1 MCHDA
6 PMDQHTKINQAFWD
20 EVAPHHARSDFYA
33 IERFIADPDSLGAVE
48 TAEVGDVAGLSI
60 CHLQCHLGL
69 DTLSLARR
77 GAEVTGVDFSA
88 ESIKVAREL
97 STRTGIPA
105 RFVESDVL
113 TAADTLGRT
122 YDLVFTTRG
131 VLMWI
136 GDLAAW
142 ARTCAR
148 LLRPGGVFYL
158 LDLHPLG
165 MLLQQTDSGLEL
177 TGSYFG
183 SAEPSITSADAS
195 YAVSDVG
202 LTHQETHEWI
212 HPVGAVLT
220 ALADAGIMID
230 FLHEHPADDHAPTT
244 LSPTDSTPGV
254 PHLPAL
260 YSIRGHLP
268 L

>member
-1 MCHDA
+1 
-6 PMDQHTKINQAFWD
+6 MDEHSKINLAFWD
-20 EVAPHHARSDFYA
+20 EVTPHHARSDHYA
-33 IERFIADPDSLGAVE
+33 IERFIADPDRLGAVE
-48 TAEVGDVAGLSI
+48 SAEIGDVSGRSI

-69 DTLSLARR
+69 DTLSLAHR
-77 GAEVTGVDFSA
+77 GGTVTGVDFSA
-88 ESIKVAREL
+88 ESIKFAREL
-97 STRTGIPA
+97 SIRTGIPA
-105 RFVESDVL
+105 RFVQSDVL
-113 TAADTLGRT
+113 TAAETLGET

-142 ARTCAR
+142 ARSCAR

-165 MLLQQTDSGLEL
+165 MLLQQTGAGLEL

-183 SAEPSITSADAS
+183 SAEPSITAEDAS

-212 HPVGAVLT
+212 HPVGKVLT
-220 ALADAGIMID
+220 ALIDAGIMID

-244 LSPTDSTPGV
+244 LSPTDTAPGI
-254 PHLPAL
+254 PDLPAL

-268 L
+268 QTARSVP

>member
-1 MCHDA
+1 M
-6 PMDQHTKINQAFWD
+6 INQAFWD
-20 EVAPHHARSDFYA
+20 EVAPHHARSEFYA
-33 IERFIADPDSLGAVE
+33 IERFVADPDSLGE
-48 TAEVGDVAGLSI
+48 IEKAELGDIAGRSI

-77 GAEVTGVDFSA
+77 GATVTGVDFSA
-88 ESIKVAREL
+88 ESIAIAREL

-105 RFVESDVL
+105 RFVESDVI
-113 TAADTLGRT
+113 TAAAALDQT
-122 YDLVFTTRG
+122 YDLVVTTRG

-142 ARTCAR
+142 ARSCAR
-148 LLRPGGVFYL
+148 LLRPGGTFYL

-165 MLLQQTDSGLEL
+165 MLLQQTETGLEL

-195 YAVSDVG
+195 YAVRGVG

-220 ALADAGIMID
+220 ALVDAGLMID

-244 LSPTDSTPGV
+244 LSPTDTAAGV
-254 PHLPAL
+254 PQLPSL
-260 YSIRGHLP
+260 YSIRARLP
-268 L
+268 QA